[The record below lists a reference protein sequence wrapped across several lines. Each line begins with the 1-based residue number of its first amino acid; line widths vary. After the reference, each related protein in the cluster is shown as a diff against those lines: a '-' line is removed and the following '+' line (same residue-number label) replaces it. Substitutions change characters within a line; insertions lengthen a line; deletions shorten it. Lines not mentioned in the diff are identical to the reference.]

1 MLLLYYKSN
10 KNRAVH
16 THFYILSIYCT
27 LSIHRLTSN
36 EFIAVKKI
44 LAMKIH
50 RSEKETFIALSILA
64 LFLLFFGFF
73 SIFGQK
79 SLDFCKKIFVFFI
92 FFKRKFE
99 KFKLLTIFFS
109 SQIHRIHRN
118 DFEISI
124 ASSQ

>member
-1 MLLLYYKSN
+1 MSFVREDTELQKYQN
-10 KNRAVH
+10 ECNFH
-16 THFYILSIYCT
+16 TCQLHW
-27 LSIHRLTSN
+27 LTSN

-79 SLDFCKKIFVFFI
+79 CLDFYKK
-92 FFKRKFE
+92 KY
-99 KFKLLTIFFS
+99 LFS
-109 SQIHRIHRN
+109 LFSLKESLKN
-118 DFEISI
+118 
-124 ASSQ
+124 SSY

>member
-1 MLLLYYKSN
+1 MTKL
-10 KNRAVH
+10 
-16 THFYILSIYCT
+16 
-27 LSIHRLTSN
+27 HRLTSN

-79 SLDFCKKIFVFFI
+79 SLDFLKKYLFSLFSL
-92 FFKRKFE
+92 KESTKKFQ
-99 KFKLLTIFFS
+99 FLTVFFS
-109 SQIHRIHRN
+109 SQFYRIH

>member
-1 MLLLYYKSN
+1 MTKL
-10 KNRAVH
+10 
-16 THFYILSIYCT
+16 
-27 LSIHRLTSN
+27 HRLTSN